1 MKDAVIG
8 IDMGG
13 TNTAIGIVDCGGEI
27 LSQTTLPTK
36 QYSSPEEFARAIAG
50 ACRKMEDEL
59 GEPVSI
65 RATGMGA
72 PNGNYYSGE
81 IAEAPNLRWR
91 GRIRLAALMEAAIG
105 VPCVLTND
113 ANAAALGEM
122 IYGNAQGMKH
132 FMVVT
137 IGTGLGSGIV
147 VDGDIVYGKTGFAGE
162 LGHTTAVRWGRRC
175 SCGKDGC
182 LEAYVS
188 ARGLKQTALDLLSE
202 QRCNSLLLDVPVER
216 LNAKAIFDAA
226 SRRDEVAMEAFYRTG
241 EILGATLAD
250 AVTYT
255 SPEAIFLFGGI
266 AKAGDFLL
274 DAARE
279 SLDNNLLNIFRG
291 TVKLLPSALND
302 RNGAILGA
310 AALARKEY
318 CLD

>member
-1 MKDAVIG
+1 
-8 IDMGG
+8 
-13 TNTAIGIVDCGGEI
+13 
-27 LSQTTLPTK
+27 
-36 QYSSPEEFARAIAG
+36 
-50 ACRKMEDEL
+50 MEDEL

>member
-13 TNTAIGIVDCGGEI
+13 TNTAIGLVDCGGEI
-27 LSQTTLPTK
+27 LTQTSLPTK
-36 QYSSPEEFARAIAG
+36 QFASPEEFVRAIAE
-50 ACRKMEDEL
+50 ACHDLEEGL
-59 GEPVSI
+59 GEAISI
-65 RATGMGA
+65 RATGVGA

-81 IAEAPNLRWR
+81 IADAPNLRWR
-91 GRIRLAALMEAAIG
+91 GRIRLGALMEAALG

-147 VDGDIVYGKTGFAGE
+147 VDGEIVYGKTGFAGE

-188 ARGLKQTALDLLSE
+188 ARGLKQTAIELLTE
-202 QRCNSLLLDVPVER
+202 QRSNSLLLDIPAER
-216 LNAKAIFDAA
+216 LNAKAIYDAA
-226 SRRDEVAMEAFYRTG
+226 TKQDAVAIEAFHRTG
-241 EILGATLAD
+241 DILGATLAD
-250 AVTYT
+250 AVNYT

-266 AKAGDFLL
+266 SKAGDFLL
-274 DAARE
+274 RAARQ
-279 SLDNNLLNIFRG
+279 SLDENLLNIFRG
-291 TVKLLPSALND
+291 TVTLLPSALND